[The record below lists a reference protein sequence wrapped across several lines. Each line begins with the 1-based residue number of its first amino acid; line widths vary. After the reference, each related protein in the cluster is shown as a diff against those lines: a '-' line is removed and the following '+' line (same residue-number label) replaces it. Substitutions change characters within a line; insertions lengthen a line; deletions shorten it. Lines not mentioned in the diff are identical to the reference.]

1 MLTDLIGDA
10 AVGEFVVLGHGGP
23 AVVDVVVVVDVGQRV
38 ADRRPRHV
46 ADVETLKDIF
56 SGQFFF
62 LHMVDN
68 FSRPQQNKLNF
79 FCLDSDDSIVRQ
91 FLQQSNFTRRG
102 VILLRLL
109 FFPDQT
115 LIDWGHFSSSALIVE
130 LGSLCL

>member
-68 FSRPQQNKLNF
+68 FSRPQQNKLNLCVF
-79 FCLDSDDSIVRQ
+79 LTIVVSLGEIEVDMSKMRKATKDG
-91 FLQQSNFTRRG
+91 LRRLG
-102 VILLRLL
+102 IMTQPL
-109 FFPDQT
+109 FWKEKLSYQN
-115 LIDWGHFSSSALIVE
+115 L
-130 LGSLCL
+130 